1 MKISNNEFHV
11 SKKVRDLCRFNET
24 LFASSG
30 NVIFSDLYQVR
41 TFVEKLNA
49 YFDKRGEHEKRVSA
63 GELNAMGLIDEI
75 FHYVCMLY
83 RRDAAGESFSA
94 LLAKLDDEFGVAQTD
109 ALLLSFI
116 AEFPPA
122 AVRNGTVSAEEY
134 LSETAFDE
142 GANRERT
149 NREQTLE
156 ELILL
161 HLANENPA
169 FKKFAILFDD
179 AKLAQNPLYGKSWE
193 SIKTHFAL
201 LPPFG
206 PFAHDLISMLK
217 EPVVYSP
224 ESLKGQLDYIRLHW
238 GTMLGDMIKRLLA
251 GIDTM
256 QEEEKAAWQGGG
268 EIEAVPY
275 SYENLTKEYERF
287 SADSAWMPR
296 VVLIAKMVLVWLD
309 QLSKKYSRAITRLD
323 EIPDEELDTLRDEG
337 FTGLWLIGLW
347 ERSYASKRIKQING
361 NPEAAASAYSLYD
374 YEIARDIGGWDA
386 LVNLRTRLWQRGIR
400 LASDMVPNHT
410 GMDSKWVIEKPDLF
424 VQRKDCPFPQYTFN
438 GENLSRDGRVGIYL
452 EDHYY
457 TKTDCAVIFKR
468 VDNHTGDVRYIY
480 HGNDGTG
487 MPWNDTAQIDFL
499 NPVAREAVMREIVD
513 VAKNFPIIRFDA
525 AMVLAKKHIRRLW
538 YPAPGHGGDIA
549 TRSESALSTEEF
561 NRAIPNEFWRE
572 VVDRIAAEV
581 PDTLLLAEAFWM
593 MEGYFVRT
601 LGMHRVY
608 NSAFMNMLKKEEN
621 QKYRDTVKNTLRF
634 DPQVLKRFV
643 NFLNNPDEETAV
655 AQFGKGDKYFGV
667 CTLMVTMP
675 GLPMFGHGQ
684 IEGFEEKYGMEYT
697 RAYRNEIPDEGFV
710 ARHRRDIF
718 PLMKKRR
725 LFADVENFLFYDL
738 WNGGSVDEN
747 VFAYS
752 NCADGVC
759 TLVVYNNKYER
770 TAGWIKES
778 VPYALKTGSGENDK
792 RLVTRTIAEGLCLS
806 DAGDTYCIFREQR
819 SGLYYIRESSDIRE
833 RGLFVSLNGFEAQVY
848 TDISQITDT
857 DTHKYRTLCQT
868 LAGRG
873 AEDLDTLWEEIE
885 YWELYKALE
894 TFAILLIS
902 KTEEI
907 LHPADGTQLKKKA
920 LTDKMQALTDE
931 VKESALA
938 FYTTAQRFADGCGY
952 KIAPPEKQFRQFN
965 KMFSAV
971 ISSAAD
977 AVLRNPS
984 AEENEKLLKE
994 KASPGNN
1001 KKLSKVKDTDDII
1014 SCFMVSE
1021 KSLPILL
1028 ICLASVEELAACGCA
1043 KRFNFARKFAEYIRR
1058 TGCANAPDRHQL
1070 MRVFALAPLA
1080 GKTVLLNDLKK
1091 ASYELAALFVQSE
1104 DAALLSGNNF
1114 FNGIQW
1120 FNKELSDSSL
1130 TYFAAEATLYAP
1142 EEKKNFVRA
1151 VYFLLNDAKIKA
1163 SFKSELFINQFA
1175 PNKGSKALP
1184 PVGKREAAKITTA
1197 GLSGKKH
1204 KELTMA
1210 MTTVKKPAVKKPAA
1224 KKTTAKKTVAKKTT
1238 AKKPAAAKKTAAKK
1252 PAAKKTAA
1260 KKTTA
1265 KKTVAKKTT
1274 ANKTVAKKTTAKKPV
1289 AKK

>member
-1 MKISNNEFHV
+1 
-11 SKKVRDLCRFNET
+11 
-24 LFASSG
+24 
-30 NVIFSDLYQVR
+30 
-41 TFVEKLNA
+41 
-49 YFDKRGEHEKRVSA
+49 
-63 GELNAMGLIDEI
+63 
-75 FHYVCMLY
+75 
-83 RRDAAGESFSA
+83 
-94 LLAKLDDEFGVAQTD
+94 
-109 ALLLSFI
+109 
-116 AEFPPA
+116 
-122 AVRNGTVSAEEY
+122 
-134 LSETAFDE
+134 
-142 GANRERT
+142 
-149 NREQTLE
+149 
-156 ELILL
+156 
-161 HLANENPA
+161 
-169 FKKFAILFDD
+169 
-179 AKLAQNPLYGKSWE
+179 
-193 SIKTHFAL
+193 
-201 LPPFG
+201 
-206 PFAHDLISMLK
+206 
-217 EPVVYSP
+217 
-224 ESLKGQLDYIRLHW
+224 
-238 GTMLGDMIKRLLA
+238 
-251 GIDTM
+251 
-256 QEEEKAAWQGGG
+256 
-268 EIEAVPY
+268 
-275 SYENLTKEYERF
+275 
-287 SADSAWMPR
+287 
-296 VVLIAKMVLVWLD
+296 
-309 QLSKKYSRAITRLD
+309 
-323 EIPDEELDTLRDEG
+323 
-337 FTGLWLIGLW
+337 
-347 ERSYASKRIKQING
+347 
-361 NPEAAASAYSLYD
+361 
-374 YEIARDIGGWDA
+374 
-386 LVNLRTRLWQRGIR
+386 
-400 LASDMVPNHT
+400 
-410 GMDSKWVIEKPDLF
+410 
-424 VQRKDCPFPQYTFN
+424 
-438 GENLSRDGRVGIYL
+438 
-452 EDHYY
+452 DHYY

-806 DAGDTYCIFREQR
+806 GERDTYCIFREQR

-894 TFAILLIS
+894 TFATLLIS

-938 FYTTAQRFADGCGY
+938 FYATAQRFADGCGY

-994 KASPGNN
+994 KASPENN

-1142 EEKKNFVRA
+1142 EE
-1151 VYFLLNDAKIKA
+1151 
-1163 SFKSELFINQFA
+1163 
-1175 PNKGSKALP
+1175 
-1184 PVGKREAAKITTA
+1184 
-1197 GLSGKKH
+1197 
-1204 KELTMA
+1204 
-1210 MTTVKKPAVKKPAA
+1210 
-1224 KKTTAKKTVAKKTT
+1224 
-1238 AKKPAAAKKTAAKK
+1238 
-1252 PAAKKTAA
+1252 
-1260 KKTTA
+1260 
-1265 KKTVAKKTT
+1265 
-1274 ANKTVAKKTTAKKPV
+1274 
-1289 AKK
+1289 